1 MSPKWI
7 GQQGKANTS
16 SRQSRRLKK
25 LLVNTT
31 WFKTGSK
38 RKDLEDIS
46 NLNPRAKRLR
56 RGDPDNRPPD
66 TVPFVKR
73 TPNGDLVRQ
82 LKDSE
87 AGLNKIL
94 KTEVKI
100 VGRSGISLSNL
111 LTSNDPWL
119 KMDCDRKGF
128 STCSSGECTAGTC
141 WKRSVVYEDI
151 FKKCSVLKKTSKY
164 ITIITSIRD

>member
-7 GQQGKANTS
+7 GQQDKANTS
-16 SRQSRRLKK
+16 SRQSKRLKK

-38 RKDLEDIS
+38 RKDLEYIS
-46 NLNPRAKRLR
+46 NLNPRAKRLIR
-56 RGDPDNRPPD
+56 EGEGDPDNRPPD

-82 LKDSE
+82 LKDAE

-100 VGRSGISLSNL
+100 VGRSL
-111 LTSNDPWL
+111 
-119 KMDCDRKGF
+119 
-128 STCSSGECTAGTC
+128 
-141 WKRSVVYEDI
+141 
-151 FKKCSVLKKTSKY
+151 
-164 ITIITSIRD
+164 